1 MTHGKILPS
10 LNPMTQLPTPLPE
23 SYWVIPGRFLAGE
36 YPGLGSEFQAR
47 RRLTALLL
55 AGIDTFI
62 NLTWPN
68 ELPPYEDLLHE
79 EARLLEKEVTCLRFP
94 ILDFGLPTPQEMTR
108 TLDAID
114 SALAD
119 GRNLYLHCWG
129 GVGRTGTTVGCY
141 LVRHGM
147 NGEQALQHLASLYR
161 VAAQSQRHPR
171 SPETPAQADFVRAWR
186 EQEEQ

>member
-1 MTHGKILPS
+1 MTTMDSPS
-10 LNPMTQLPTPLPE
+10 RPFPGC
-23 SYWVIPGRFLAGE
+23 YWVLPGRFLAGE
-36 YPGLGSEFQAR
+36 YPGLGSEFQVR
-47 RRLTALLL
+47 QRLTALLL
-55 AGIDTFI
+55 ADIDTFI

-68 ELPPYEDLLHE
+68 ELPPYEAILQE
-79 EARLLEKEVTCLRFP
+79 EARLLEKTVTCLRFP

-114 SALAD
+114 AALAA

-147 NGEQALQHLASLYR
+147 SGEQALQHLAGLYR
-161 VAAQSQRHPR
+161 AAAQSQRHPR
-171 SPETPAQADFVRAWR
+171 SPETEAQAAFVRAWR
-186 EQEEQ
+186 EQQNR